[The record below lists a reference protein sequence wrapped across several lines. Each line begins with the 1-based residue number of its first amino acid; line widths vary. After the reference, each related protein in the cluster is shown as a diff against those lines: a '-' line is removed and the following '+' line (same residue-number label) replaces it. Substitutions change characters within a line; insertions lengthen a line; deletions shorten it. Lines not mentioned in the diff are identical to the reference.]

1 MNVSNKMRLKVIY
14 KEIHDSKRKYIQ
26 KLKVEDPGAY
36 AELRESQKKGLAKFR
51 KNNPDY
57 NKNWAKFKKQS
68 RKNKGG

>member
-14 KEIHDSKRKYIQ
+14 KEIHDSKREYIRR
-26 KLKVEDPGAY
+26 LKVEDPEAY
-36 AELRESQKKGLAKFR
+36 LELRESQKKGLAKFR

-68 RKNKGG
+68 GK